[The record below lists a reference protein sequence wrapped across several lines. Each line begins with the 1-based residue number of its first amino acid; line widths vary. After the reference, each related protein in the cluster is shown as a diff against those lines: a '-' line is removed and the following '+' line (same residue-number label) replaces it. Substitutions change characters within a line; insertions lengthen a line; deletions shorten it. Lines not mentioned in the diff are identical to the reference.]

1 MDNSKF
7 NFVHGRE
14 IKDEYLYFLK
24 FTNDPSVAAEL
35 VKVIEMRCFND
46 CIYSIANALDML
58 SNPEIENALA
68 GIAKIS
74 DAVFSV
80 SKSIADLEDAF
91 NWISH
96 GIKVKEEN
104 N

>member
-35 VKVIEMRCFND
+35 VKIVEMRCFND
-46 CIYSIANALDML
+46 CMYSIANALDML
-58 SNPEIENALA
+58 RNPETEDALA

-74 DAVFSV
+74 NAILCV
-80 SKSIADLEDAF
+80 SESIADLNNPIENAI
-91 NWISH
+91 NWL
-96 GIKVKEEN
+96 KVEEEN